1 METTGGCFSLSCT
14 VINYH
19 DHQRQDGMLN
29 PFKIPWIW
37 IGGRMVI
44 PEVRQERLYQKI
56 ANLIIKLINDN
67 IFPPGTFLPPERE
80 LAKQLGVSRASLREA
95 LIVLE
100 ISGWIVIQS
109 GNGVIVSDKKHL
121 ASDYTIEEILST
133 RELVDSHCA
142 RLAAQNDNVD
152 VINQIEAIYHR
163 MDQAINDNNVHG
175 FYSLDKEFHLAISEA
190 SRNRVLFDMSRMLWE
205 QRINIPYAGLDE
217 QYGDRNVL
225 LNLNKQHK
233 AIVDAMRQSD
243 ADSAYEGS
251 LEHLRYVRKIV
262 GG

>member
-133 RELVDSHCA
+133 RELVDS
-142 RLAAQNDNVD
+142 
-152 VINQIEAIYHR
+152 
-163 MDQAINDNNVHG
+163 
-175 FYSLDKEFHLAISEA
+175 
-190 SRNRVLFDMSRMLWE
+190 
-205 QRINIPYAGLDE
+205 
-217 QYGDRNVL
+217 
-225 LNLNKQHK
+225 
-233 AIVDAMRQSD
+233 
-243 ADSAYEGS
+243 
-251 LEHLRYVRKIV
+251 
-262 GG
+262 

>member
-1 METTGGCFSLSCT
+1 METTGGC
-14 VINYH
+14 
-19 DHQRQDGMLN
+19 
-29 PFKIPWIW
+29 
-37 IGGRMVI
+37 
-44 PEVRQERLYQKI
+44 
-56 ANLIIKLINDN
+56 IKLINDN

-163 MDQAINDNNVHG
+163 MD
-175 FYSLDKEFHLAISEA
+175 
-190 SRNRVLFDMSRMLWE
+190 
-205 QRINIPYAGLDE
+205 
-217 QYGDRNVL
+217 
-225 LNLNKQHK
+225 
-233 AIVDAMRQSD
+233 MRQSD

>member
-1 METTGGCFSLSCT
+1 
-14 VINYH
+14 
-19 DHQRQDGMLN
+19 
-29 PFKIPWIW
+29 
-37 IGGRMVI
+37 MVI

-163 MDQAINDNNVHG
+163 MDQAIREIQLLMILFPAALTGPSAIPKRTRTISIVHNPVTKPVKPQNTDH
-175 FYSLDKEFHLAISEA
+175 SNA
-190 SRNRVLFDMSRMLWE
+190 
-205 QRINIPYAGLDE
+205 
-217 QYGDRNVL
+217 
-225 LNLNKQHK
+225 
-233 AIVDAMRQSD
+233 AMRKTVFGPTLSLAQPPIKLNR
-243 ADSAYEGS
+243 AYPIKNALKIIPISAALNPNSFSIKGAVIDNAERS
-251 LEHLRYVRKIV
+251 I
-262 GG
+262 

>member
-1 METTGGCFSLSCT
+1 M
-14 VINYH
+14 
-19 DHQRQDGMLN
+19 DR
-29 PFKIPWIW
+29 
-37 IGGRMVI
+37 
-44 PEVRQERLYQKI
+44 
-56 ANLIIKLINDN
+56 
-67 IFPPGTFLPPERE
+67 
-80 LAKQLGVSRASLREA
+80 
-95 LIVLE
+95 
-100 ISGWIVIQS
+100 
-109 GNGVIVSDKKHL
+109 NGVIVSDKKHL

-217 QYGDRNVL
+217 QSGDRNVL

>member
-80 LAKQLGVSRASLREA
+80 LAKQLGVSRAYHDLRHGA
-95 LIVLE
+95 VGDIFNSVDNLIV
-100 ISGWIVIQS
+100 SGVQHI
-109 GNGVIVSDKKHL
+109 
-121 ASDYTIEEILST
+121 
-133 RELVDSHCA
+133 
-142 RLAAQNDNVD
+142 
-152 VINQIEAIYHR
+152 
-163 MDQAINDNNVHG
+163 
-175 FYSLDKEFHLAISEA
+175 
-190 SRNRVLFDMSRMLWE
+190 RNAKLL
-205 QRINIPYAGLDE
+205 RIA
-217 QYGDRNVL
+217 
-225 LNLNKQHK
+225 
-233 AIVDAMRQSD
+233 
-243 ADSAYEGS
+243 
-251 LEHLRYVRKIV
+251 
-262 GG
+262 

>member
-1 METTGGCFSLSCT
+1 
-14 VINYH
+14 
-19 DHQRQDGMLN
+19 
-29 PFKIPWIW
+29 
-37 IGGRMVI
+37 MVI

-152 VINQIEAIYHR
+152 VINQSLPDATRAERWSAVLPAAPFQKAHYLVFYEL
-163 MDQAINDNNVHG
+163 NV
-175 FYSLDKEFHLAISEA
+175 
-190 SRNRVLFDMSRMLWE
+190 R
-205 QRINIPYAGLDE
+205 DE
-217 QYGDRNVL
+217 
-225 LNLNKQHK
+225 
-233 AIVDAMRQSD
+233 
-243 ADSAYEGS
+243 
-251 LEHLRYVRKIV
+251 
-262 GG
+262 